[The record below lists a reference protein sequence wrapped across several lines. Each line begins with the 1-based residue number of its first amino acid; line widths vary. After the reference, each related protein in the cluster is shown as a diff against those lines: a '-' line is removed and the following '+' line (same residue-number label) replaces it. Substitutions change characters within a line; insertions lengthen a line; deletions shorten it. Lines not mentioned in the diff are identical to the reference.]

1 MSVELKYPVITI
13 GREYGAGGRTIA
25 AALSEKLGIPYYDK
39 DFVVKTAKESGYSE
53 DEIDKEG
60 EQMNHMNEF
69 MNSLLNNSAAYTSSF
84 DAIYNAQKN
93 VIMDLAKS
101 PCIIVGRC
109 ADYILRK
116 AGVEAFNIF
125 LFADLDKKVARAA
138 ELPENKDI
146 HDIKKTVLKR
156 DELRNTYYKHYT
168 GEDMRYYKQYD
179 ICLDTGVIGIDKCVD
194 ILVNVL
200 TK

>member
-93 VIMDLAKS
+93 VIMNLAKS